1 MGDCGGP
8 VVERRT
14 PDLEV
19 LGSFNFII
27 LNTCTLDTHTVA
39 DTIYMHIV
47 LYSCIP
53 VHTGGDCGG
62 PVVERRTPDL
72 EVLGS
77 FNFIILNTCTLDTHT
92 VADTI
97 YMHIVLYSC
106 IPVHTDVVL
115 RCS

>member
-1 MGDCGGP
+1 M
-8 VVERRT
+8 VERPT

-27 LNTCTLDTHTVA
+27 LNTCTV
-39 DTIYMHIV
+39 
-47 LYSCIP
+47 
-53 VHTGGDCGG
+53 
-62 PVVERRTPDL
+62 
-72 EVLGS
+72 
-77 FNFIILNTCTLDTHT
+77 DTHT